1 MTTVEKVF
9 YDYIQRN
16 SDEFCEFLFMLGKS
30 DIVDLANE
38 CSVRNDIRCLL
49 EEMELSDEQMLAI
62 ISIDDPFGKIYER
75 WLEVDH
81 SRQMEEIK
89 ECIMEITEEVIG
101 MNHNHTKREEPEM
114 CYAVLPSSKE
124 IIIVRRYEKGYYK
137 TDITTTSK
145 YESIDIV
152 NEYNSI
158 LGVTKQEQA
167 AMLAGSMFGWDCPA
181 ADASNYDMNGKPIMK
196 EACDE

>member
-16 SDEFCEFLFMLGKS
+16 SDEFYEFLFMLGKS
-30 DIVDLANE
+30 DIVELASE
-38 CSVRNDIRCLL
+38 CVVRNDIRYLL
-49 EEMELSDEQMLAI
+49 EEMGLSDEQMLAI
-62 ISIDDPFGKIYER
+62 ISIDNPFRKIYER

-137 TDITTTSK
+137 TDIPTTSK

-181 ADASNYDMNGKPIMK
+181 ADPNNYDENGKPLMK
-196 EACDE
+196 EIKDD